1 MRGMA
6 QTMDI
11 IRRAWPELIAVPHQ
25 FLQPGAGPSINIVNR
40 DPGAHIFVRWGENL
54 HFRQFPEFI
63 TEIFAEEFYAG
74 QNFILTD
81 LIGKIE
87 GGFESVKQCETA
99 GTALGKPESFVD
111 MVVPL

>member
-11 IRRAWPELIAVPHQ
+11 IRRAWPQLIAVPHQ
-25 FLQPGAGPSINIVNR
+25 FLQQGAGPSINIVNR
-40 DPGAHIFVRWGENL
+40 DPGAHIFVGWGENL

-63 TEIFAEEFYAG
+63 PEVFAEEFYTG
-74 QNFILTD
+74 QYLILTYF
-81 LIGKIE
+81 IGKID
-87 GGFESVKQCETA
+87 GGFESVKQCEA
-99 GTALGKPESFVD
+99 ASTALGKPESFVD